1 MLETSQMQRLV
12 AVADHD
18 TITEAAE
25 SLYLTQPALSRALRK
40 IEVELGVELFER
52 GPKNEFSFNETGLKA
67 VEWSR
72 DILKRIEA
80 VERRLREDSPLGD
93 VVVVGAC
100 TPPALWSASPR
111 LADEFPDT
119 VFSSVINDTAA
130 LETALFEGDIAIGF
144 VSKPIDAPEH
154 LCFPWAVEHLYAILP
169 EGHPLH
175 DASSVMLE
183 ELDGQTFLVQDHVG
197 DWLGVLQ
204 KQTPH
209 SRILLQEDR
218 ATLMGVARKSS
229 LPRFMSNMTMSFDDL
244 LPGEVAVPVRGA
256 GSELRLWCACRRD
269 LAAGIVDV
277 LRNHADELASGGD
290 FGGDRRAM
298 GAEGVVSVAV

>member
-40 IEVELGVELFER
+40 IEAELGVELFER
-52 GPKNEFSFNETGLKA
+52 GKKNEFSFNETGLKA

-80 VERRLREDSPLGD
+80 VERCLKEGDRLSD
-93 VVVVGAC
+93 VVAVGAC
-100 TPPALWSASPR
+100 TPPALWSALPQ
-111 LADEFPDT
+111 LADEFPQI
-119 VFSSVINDTAA
+119 VFSSVIDSTDA
-130 LETALFEGDIAIGF
+130 LEKALFEGDVAIAF
-144 VSKPIDAPEH
+144 AAKPIDAPDH
-154 LCFPWAVEHLYAILP
+154 RCFPWATERLYAILP

-175 DASSVMLE
+175 DAPRVTLE
-183 ELDGQTFLVQDHVG
+183 ELDGQAFLVQDHVG
-197 DWLGVLQ
+197 DWLGVLRAL
-204 KQTPH
+204 TPN
-209 SRILLQEDR
+209 SRLLLQEDR

-244 LPGEVAVPVRGA
+244 LPGEAAVPVEGPGA
-256 GSELRLWCACRRD
+256 ELKLWCAYRRD
-269 LAAGIVDV
+269 LPSGIADALHALAGV
-277 LRNHADELASGGD
+277 
-290 FGGDRRAM
+290 
-298 GAEGVVSVAV
+298 